1 MTTLILILGV
11 GLSLVGLL
19 ICIRLWL
26 MSASQLNSKVGAM
39 GVKVGAAIGLGVLPL
54 LAIGVANYQTFEGVK
69 EVSSCAGCHV
79 MSPMVNDMVNKQS
92 RSLAARH
99 YNNRW
104 IASQQCYNCHSDY
117 GLSGTMK
124 SKGDGFRHL
133 ARYVSSTY
141 KEPIEF
147 NRSGGFYDNNN
158 CLKCH
163 ALTEKFQAVSSHSTL
178 REHLASSESSCLNC
192 HGPAHPTALQRTPGS
207 KSYEALMQPPVLEA
221 SR

>member
-19 ICIRLWL
+19 ICMRLWL
-26 MSASQLNSKVGAM
+26 LPASKLNAKAGAA
-39 GVKVGAAIGLGVLPL
+39 GVKLTAAVGFVVLPL
-54 LAIGVANYQTFEGVK
+54 LAVGVANYQTFEGVK

-79 MSPMVNDMVNKQS
+79 MAPMVNDMLRKDS
-92 RSLAARH
+92 TSLAARH
-99 YNNRW
+99 FNNRW
-104 IASQQCYNCHSDY
+104 IAEKQCYNCHSDY
-117 GLSGTMK
+117 GLSGTIK

-133 ARYVSSTY
+133 ARYVTGSY
-141 KEPIEF
+141 KEPIEYH
-147 NRSGGFYDNNN
+147 RSGGFYDNNN

-163 ALTEKFQAVSSHSTL
+163 AVTEKFQAVSSHGTL
-178 REHLASSESSCLNC
+178 RANLSSSQTSCLNC

-207 KSYEALMQPPVLEA
+207 KTYEALTHPPLLEA